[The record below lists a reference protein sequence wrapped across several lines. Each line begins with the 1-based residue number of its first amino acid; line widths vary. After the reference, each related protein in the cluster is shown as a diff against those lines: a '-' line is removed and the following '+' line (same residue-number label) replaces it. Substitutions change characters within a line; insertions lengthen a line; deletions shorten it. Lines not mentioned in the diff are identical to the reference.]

1 MPKGLLSKV
10 PWPRELLDDIQFS
23 SPTNTPHGNQLVSFN
38 YQSTTLTMLYE
49 LFLWL
54 FFFLFFFLKSK
65 RISAWPHQSTIV
77 ILVRTASHIKVTR
90 PPCLFQ
96 LLTWENVNRSVT
108 LVRSTLY
115 VSDVIHKL
123 FIRKV
128 CDFADLKLPT
138 LNQQE
143 LLSYVTTL
151 SPQDMRPPSP
161 LYSFS
166 TPLHF
171 YSHPSSPQSV
181 WAVSEGTSEHQH
193 VLKDL
198 KRYTTEMCSQCE
210 LFFCKRI
217 GVGDL

>member
-1 MPKGLLSKV
+1 MATSKHHNDTCQDRQPLQSDMP
-10 PWPRELLDDIQFS
+10 
-23 SPTNTPHGNQLVSFN
+23 
-38 YQSTTLTMLYE
+38 TL
-49 LFLWL
+49 F
-54 FFFLFFFLKSK
+54 
-65 RISAWPHQSTIV
+65 
-77 ILVRTASHIKVTR
+77 ILVANMGKCKQISNSS
-90 PPCLFQ
+90 Q
-96 LLTWENVNRSVT
+96 E
-108 LVRSTLY
+108 Y

-138 LNQQE
+138 LNHQE

-161 LYSFS
+161 FYSFS
-166 TPLHF
+166 TPLRFH
-171 YSHPSSPQSV
+171 SHPSSPQSV